1 MIKKAALFI
10 SIAGILLLGGALI
23 YGSSQGALSSEMELE
38 IDAKQK
44 EVWSYFQNPG
54 NFKKWMSGFEKIE
67 MLEGIP
73 GTVGST
79 YALHF
84 NNDGNEQVLH
94 QELTSIDPPNGL
106 SFNLTNDLF
115 AAQLDI
121 RMSENAGKTKMIVNM
136 TSEGNN
142 AFYNAAMHLA
152 KDDIDLNQRKNYEAF
167 KNLLENK

>member
-1 MIKKAALFI
+1 MIKKAALYI
-10 SIAGILLLGGALI
+10 SIVGILILGGVFI
-23 YGSSQGALSSEMELE
+23 YGSSQGALKSEMELE
-38 IDAKQK
+38 IDAEQQ

-54 NFKKWMSGFEKIE
+54 NFKKWMDGFEKIE

-84 NNDGNEQVLH
+84 NNDGTEHVLY
-94 QELTSIDPPNGL
+94 QELTSMDPPNGL
-106 SFNLTNDLF
+106 SFKLTNDLF
-115 AAQLDI
+115 EAELDI
-121 RMSENAGKTKMIVNM
+121 QLEEMAGKTKMSVSM
-136 TSEGNN
+136 LSEGSN

>member
-1 MIKKAALFI
+1 MIKKTALFI
-10 SIAGILLLGGALI
+10 SIVGILLLGGAFI
-23 YGSSQGALSSEMELE
+23 YGSSQGALNSEMELE
-38 IDAKQK
+38 IDADQK

-84 NNDGNEQVLH
+84 NNDGTEQVIY
-94 QELTSIDPPNGL
+94 QELTSMDPPNGL
-106 SFNLTNDLF
+106 SFKLTSDLF
-115 AAQLDI
+115 AANLDI
-121 RMSENAGKTKMIVNM
+121 QMTEKAGKTLMTVNM
-136 TSEGNN
+136 QSEGNN